1 MNLWKKILRIG
12 VEEELT
18 FSERSRI
25 KITNRLV
32 IINAGLVILYML
44 VNYFST
50 NQEGSVVTN
59 PWWTVLLHLSGL
71 ILVVPVFV
79 LNHFRLYNVARL
91 LIALFLTTALFVNN
105 LSWSVPYHSELYFFS
120 LAAFVFVVFQNRKVA
135 IALFVLQALA
145 FACIVYTTTVHHP
158 EWNIVSTTLFLRVV
172 FAFAFLF
179 FILHFI
185 KVETDSYQEEVEW
198 KNVQLSQEKE
208 EMEKLNFTKDK
219 IFSIISH
226 DLRTPI
232 ASLQSLLTLLNDDT
246 IGKEDFKKATVG
258 LEKQVFQLRNSLDE
272 LLTWSK
278 AQLHGINPVPELVN
292 LRQVVVQVVSVLK
305 VAARG
310 KRIIITT
317 QLDSELE
324 VFCDP
329 NMLHSILTNLVSN
342 AIKFTPVGGAIS
354 ISAEPEEMN
363 VLIQVEDTGV
373 GISAENVM
381 KILNPSLLFT
391 TRGTN
396 NEKGTGLGLAMCKE
410 FVEKNKGKFEIRS
423 EDGKG
428 SRFIIT
434 LPTLI
439 DR

>member
-1 MNLWKKILRIG
+1 MGVWKKLLQIG
-12 VEEELT
+12 VEEELS

-32 IINAGLVILYML
+32 VINAIIVTVYML
-44 VNYFST
+44 VNYFSGQT
-50 NQEGSVVTN
+50 SFINAN
-59 PWWTVLLHLSGL
+59 PWWTILLNVGGIMMVLP
-71 ILVVPVFV
+71 IFA
-79 LNHFRLYNVARL
+79 LNHMRRYQLARL
-91 LIALFLTTALFVNN
+91 LVISFLVVALIANG
-105 LSWSVPYHSELYFFS
+105 LSWSTPYHAEFYFFA
-120 LAAFVFVVFQNRKVA
+120 LAAFSFIVFRNQKLA
-135 IALFVLQALA
+135 IFLYLIQALA
-145 FACIVYTTTVHHP
+145 FGWIVYIIAQQHP
-158 EWNIVSTTLFLRVV
+158 EWNLSSVTLLLRV
-172 FAFAFLF
+172 AFAFIFLF
-179 FILHFI
+179 SILYYM
-185 KVETDSYQEEVEW
+185 KLEAETYQEEVEI
-198 KNVQLSQEKE
+198 KNSQLSFEKA

-219 IFSIISH
+219 IFTIISH
-226 DLRTPI
+226 DLRSPI

-278 AQLHGINPVPELVN
+278 AQLHGINPVPALLN

-317 QLDSELE
+317 QMDSDLE
-324 VFCDP
+324 VYCDP

-354 ISAEPEEMN
+354 ISAETGEKE
-363 VLIQVEDTGV
+363 VRVQVEDTGV
-373 GISAENVM
+373 GISSENIK
-381 KILNPSLLFT
+381 KILNPSVLFT

-410 FVEKNKGKFEIRS
+410 FVEKNKGTFEVRS

-428 SRFIIT
+428 SRFIIS
-434 LPTLI
+434 LPKSV
-439 DR
+439 

>member
-1 MNLWKKILRIG
+1 MGVWKKLLQIG
-12 VEEELT
+12 VEEELS

-32 IINAGLVILYML
+32 VINAIIVSIYMV
-44 VNYFST
+44 VNYVFGQSP
-50 NQEGSVVTN
+50 SVNTN
-59 PWWTVLLHLSGL
+59 PWWTVLLNVGGIAMVL
-71 ILVVPVFV
+71 PVF
-79 LNHFRLYNVARL
+79 LFNHMRRYQLARL
-91 LIALFLTTALFVNN
+91 LVISFLLVALTANGI
-105 LSWSVPYHSELYFFS
+105 SWSTPYHAEFYFFA
-120 LAAFVFVVFQNRKVA
+120 LAAFVFIVFKNQKLAVFMYVV
-135 IALFVLQALA
+135 QALA
-145 FACIVYTTTVHHP
+145 FGWIVFTIAQLHP
-158 EWNIVSTTLFLRVV
+158 EWNLSSFTLLLRV
-172 FAFAFLF
+172 AFAYIFLF
-179 FILHFI
+179 SILYFMR
-185 KVETDSYQEEVEW
+185 KEAESYQEEAEI
-198 KNVQLSQEKE
+198 KNSQLSLEKE

-219 IFSIISH
+219 IFTIISH
-226 DLRTPI
+226 DLRSPI

-278 AQLHGINPVPELVN
+278 AQLHGINPVPETIN
-292 LRQVVVQVVSVLK
+292 LRQAVVQVVSVLK
-305 VAARG
+305 TAARG

-324 VFCDP
+324 VQCDP

-354 ISAEPEEMN
+354 ISAEAREKE

-373 GISAENVM
+373 GISAENIK
-381 KILNPSLLFT
+381 KILNPSILFT

-410 FVEKNKGKFEIRS
+410 FVEKNSGKFEIRS

-428 SRFIIT
+428 SRFIIS
-434 LPTLI
+434 LSKSA
-439 DR
+439 

>member
-1 MNLWKKILRIG
+1 MQIG
-12 VEEELT
+12 VEEELS

-32 IINAGLVILYML
+32 VINAIIVSIYMV
-44 VNYFST
+44 VNYVFGQSP
-50 NQEGSVVTN
+50 SVITN
-59 PWWTVLLHLSGL
+59 PWWTVLLNVGGIAMVL
-71 ILVVPVFV
+71 PVFV
-79 LNHFRLYNVARL
+79 LNHMRRYQLARL
-91 LIALFLTTALFVNN
+91 LVISFLLVALTANGI
-105 LSWSVPYHSELYFFS
+105 SWSTPYHAEFYFFA
-120 LAAFVFVVFQNRKVA
+120 LAAFVFIVFKNQKLAVFMYVV
-135 IALFVLQALA
+135 QALA
-145 FACIVYTTTVHHP
+145 FGWIVFTIAQLHP
-158 EWNIVSTTLFLRVV
+158 EWNLSSLTLLLRV
-172 FAFAFLF
+172 AFAYIFLF
-179 FILHFI
+179 SILYFMR
-185 KVETDSYQEEVEW
+185 KEAESYQEEAEI
-198 KNVQLSQEKE
+198 KNSQLSLEKE

-219 IFSIISH
+219 IFTIISH
-226 DLRTPI
+226 DLRSPI

-278 AQLHGINPVPELVN
+278 AQLHGINPVPETIN
-292 LRQVVVQVVSVLK
+292 LRQAVVQVVSVLK
-305 VAARG
+305 TAARG

-324 VFCDP
+324 VQCDP

-354 ISAEPEEMN
+354 ISAEAREKE

-373 GISAENVM
+373 GISAENIK
-381 KILNPSLLFT
+381 KILNPSILFT

-410 FVEKNKGKFEIRS
+410 FVEKNSGKFEIRS

-428 SRFIIT
+428 SRFIIS
-434 LPTLI
+434 LSKSA
-439 DR
+439 

>member
-1 MNLWKKILRIG
+1 MGAWKKLLQIG
-12 VEEELT
+12 VEEELS

-32 IINAGLVILYML
+32 VINAIIVSVYML
-44 VNYFST
+44 VNYVSSQT
-50 NQEGSVVTN
+50 SAVNTN
-59 PWWTVLLHLSGL
+59 PWWTVLLNVGGIAMVLP
-71 ILVVPVFV
+71 IFV
-79 LNHFRLYNVARL
+79 LNHMRRYQLARL
-91 LIALFLTTALFVNN
+91 LVVSFLVVALTANG
-105 LSWSVPYHSELYFFS
+105 LSWSTPYHAEFYFFA
-120 LAAFVFVVFQNRKVA
+120 LAAFVFIVFRNQKLA
-135 IALFVLQALA
+135 IFMYVIQALA
-145 FACIVYTTTVHHP
+145 FGWVVFAIVQLHP
-158 EWNIVSTTLFLRVV
+158 EWNLSSLTLVLRV
-172 FAFAFLF
+172 AFAYIFLF
-179 FILHFI
+179 SILYFMR
-185 KVETDSYQEEVEW
+185 KEAETYQEEAEI
-198 KNVQLSQEKE
+198 KNSQLSLEKE

-219 IFSIISH
+219 IFTIISH
-226 DLRTPI
+226 DLRSPI

-278 AQLHGINPVPELVN
+278 AQLHGINPAPELVN

-317 QLDSELE
+317 QLDSEWQ
-324 VFCDP
+324 VYCDP

-354 ISAEPEEMN
+354 IAATAVEN
-363 VLIQVEDTGV
+363 DIVVQVEDTGV
-373 GISAENVM
+373 GISEENIK
-381 KILNPSLLFT
+381 KILSPSVLFT

-428 SRFIIT
+428 SRFIIS
-434 LPTLI
+434 LPKI
-439 DR
+439 IS